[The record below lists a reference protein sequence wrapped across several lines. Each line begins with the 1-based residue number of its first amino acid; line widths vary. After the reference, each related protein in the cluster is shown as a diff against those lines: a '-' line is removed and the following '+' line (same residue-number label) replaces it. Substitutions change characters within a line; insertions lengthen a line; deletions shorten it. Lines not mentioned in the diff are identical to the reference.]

1 MIWYDLTHPSIHS
14 SHFLTK
20 TAKKSVLV
28 QKFEIV
34 ALDEILRNV
43 GEPQQ
48 DVEAVVLPLV
58 VGAGLGVDVSV
69 VELVS
74 MP

>member
-1 MIWYDLTHPSIHS
+1 LIRPHS
-14 SHFLTK
+14 SLHSLVSLSHK
-20 TAKKSVLV
+20 NGKKKSVLV

-58 VGAGLGVDVSV
+58 VSAGVGVDVSV